1 VIRIAPLQAGS
12 TCSDTNSKGVVKKGQ
27 DLTQPGA
34 KDDLFEILAR
44 QHFRNVAREQ
54 AARDRRSWATQEP
67 RHPNPRGL
75 GATQHAL
82 MTPKGRSKP

>member
-54 AARDRRSWATQEP
+54 AARDRR
-67 RHPNPRGL
+67 
-75 GATQHAL
+75 
-82 MTPKGRSKP
+82 